1 MAVSKPRSGAEHR
14 GLLFRGADG
23 SLWFMRD
30 DSNKPEKVNRKTTKS
45 INDLLLKVGRRRKV
59 TYALPRAVID
69 LLKRF
74 GPLDSDGVIHQIS
87 WRD

>member
-1 MAVSKPRSGAEHR
+1 MSKPGSGAEHR

-30 DSNKPEKVNRKTTKS
+30 DSNKPEKLDRKTTDR
-45 INDLLLKVGRRRKV
+45 INELLRNVGQRRKV

-69 LLKRF
+69 LLNDRF
-74 GPLDSDGVIHQIS
+74 GQLQSNGVIHQIS